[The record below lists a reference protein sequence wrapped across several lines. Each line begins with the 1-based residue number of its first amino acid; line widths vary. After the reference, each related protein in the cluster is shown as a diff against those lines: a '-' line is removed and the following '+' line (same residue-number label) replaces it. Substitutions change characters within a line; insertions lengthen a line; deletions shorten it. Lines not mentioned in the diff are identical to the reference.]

1 MTKTN
6 IYTHFSPEER
16 PFIDQALDWIR
27 RAGQAHEIKQ
37 TDFLDPRQQHILE
50 TLVNREHDV
59 QVMFHGGY
67 EDAERKRAWIAP
79 DYVQLEQV
87 DLSIEVLSIKSDDT
101 NFAKLEHGDFMGAI
115 LGLGLKRD
123 KIGDIHVLTDGC
135 HCLAASETISYLNV
149 QLRQVHRVHVMT
161 DILPLE
167 QLNVV
172 EPELEEMTFTVSSLR
187 LDALV
192 SDAVR
197 LSRSKAADR
206 IRAGDC
212 RLNWKVEIDPSKP
225 VEEGDV
231 ISLRGFGRF
240 KLIALG
246 GKSKKDRLHVTI
258 GKYI

>member
-1 MTKTN
+1 MTKAN

-27 RAGQAHEIKQ
+27 RAGQAHEVRQ

-50 TLVNREHDV
+50 SLVNREHDL

-67 EDAERKRAWIAP
+67 DEAERKRAWIAP
-79 DYVQLEQV
+79 DYVQLDQV
-87 DLSIEVLSIKSDDT
+87 DLGIEVLSITSDDAS
-101 NFAKLEHGDFMGAI
+101 FAKLEHGDFMGAI

-123 KIGDIHVLTDGC
+123 KMGDIHVSEQGC
-135 HCLAASETISYLNV
+135 HCLTASETIPYLNV

-167 QLNVV
+167 QLVYV
-172 EPELEEMTFTVSSLR
+172 EPELEESTFTVSSLR
-187 LDALV
+187 LDAIA

-197 LSRSKAADR
+197 LSRSKIVDR

-212 RLNWKVEIDPSKP
+212 RINWKVEIDPSKP
-225 VEEGDV
+225 VAEGDV

-246 GKSKKDRLHVTI
+246 GKSKKDRIYVTI